1 MGDIA
6 GFYWKAE
13 FNDNYIIKQFDE
25 SDKEILFKE
34 VLCKGEEDLKSFKLF
49 NIKDEEIVDVDF
61 VNQSIKLKG
70 KKLQYIKGDNPRLIY
85 RRRIVRGVKGVNG
98 NLMTNPSMIKH
109 QVGIRTNKEIKIAEV
124 YLEQN
129 TDEFISKIIKE

>member
-70 KKLQYIKGDNPRLIY
+70 KKLQYIKGDNPQLIY

-98 NLMTNPSMIKH
+98 NLMTTPSMIKH
-109 QVGIRTNKEIKIAEV
+109 HVGIRTNKEIKIAEV